1 MKIKVA
7 ILLCATILFL
17 SACNKKIETNMSEKI
32 PDFTFT
38 TQDDKPLGLDDL
50 KGDWWIA
57 YFSYTNCITVCP
69 RTTANMVSVQEKLKE
84 EGLQPRIVSF
94 GIDPDYD
101 TPEVLKKYAA
111 DFGAD
116 LNTMSFLTGYDFE
129 TIQDISKNTFLSI
142 LEKGA
147 LDQRAH
153 SYYFY
158 LVNPDGEIVKRY
170 DGLTATENELL
181 IEDVKTVLGA

>member
-7 ILLCATILFL
+7 IILCAIILFL
-17 SACNKKIETNMSEKI
+17 SACSPKIETNMSEEI
-32 PDFTFT
+32 PDFEFT
-38 TQDDKPLGLDDL
+38 TQDNKPLGLDDL

-69 RTTANMVSVQEKLKE
+69 RTTANMVGVQEKLKE
-84 EGLQPRIVSF
+84 AGLEPQIVSF

-116 LNTMSFLTGYDFE
+116 LSTMSFLTGYDFE
-129 TIQDISKNTFLSI
+129 TIQELSRKTFLSV

-181 IEDVKTVLGA
+181 VDDVKTVLGK

>member
-1 MKIKVA
+1 MKVKMA
-7 ILLCATILFL
+7 ILLCTTILML
-17 SACNKKIETNMSEKI
+17 SGCNKKIETNMSETM
-32 PDFTFT
+32 PDFEFT
-38 TQDDKPLGLDDL
+38 TQDDQPLGLKDL

-69 RTTANMVSVQEKLKE
+69 RTTANMVGVQERLKE
-84 EGLQPRIVSF
+84 EGLEPRIISF
-94 GIDPDYD
+94 GIDPEND
-101 TPEVLKKYAA
+101 TPEVLRNYAA

-116 LNTMSFLTGYDFE
+116 LRTMSFLTGYDFE
-129 TIQDISKNTFLSI
+129 TIQELSRNTFLSI
-142 LEKGA
+142 LESGA

-170 DGLTATENELL
+170 DGLTARENELL
-181 IEDVKTVLGA
+181 IEDVKTVLGK

>member
-1 MKIKVA
+1 MKVKFAVIFFT
-7 ILLCATILFL
+7 TILIL
-17 SACNKKIETNMSEKI
+17 SGCSKKIETNMSETM
-32 PDFTFT
+32 PDFEFT
-38 TQDDKPLGLDDL
+38 TQDDQPLGLKDL

-69 RTTANMVSVQEKLKE
+69 RTTANMVGVQERLKE
-84 EGLQPRIVSF
+84 EGLEPRIISF
-94 GIDPDYD
+94 GIDPEND
-101 TPEVLKKYAA
+101 TPEVLRNYAA

-116 LNTMSFLTGYDFE
+116 LRTMSFLTGYDFE
-129 TIQDISKNTFLSI
+129 TIQELSRNTFLSI
-142 LEKGA
+142 LESGA

-158 LVNPDGEIVKRY
+158 LINPEGEIVKRY

-181 IEDVKTVLGA
+181 IEDVKTVLGK